1 LLGGIG
7 TWTLVRV
14 GRQSVQ
20 RHNSRACLLI
30 EAHDGGVCPAKVS
43 KHADA
48 AAKADTVAHSKAA
61 LTTAAPRLIHHV
73 CVGCSRHLGRGTRPA
88 DPFGRPYGIGTETV
102 VSGVVTVAVV
112 PVRVVTVTAVIG
124 VMTVTV
130 AATAAG
136 NVGIDSVERG
146 TAGTRSIEVDSGGGG
161 GIAPVVDGWTEAG
174 VASPPELCVDAGA
187 ALALERSV
195 VLE

>member
-1 LLGGIG
+1 
-7 TWTLVRV
+7 
-14 GRQSVQ
+14 VQ

-61 LTTAAPRLIHHV
+61 LTTAARRLVHHV

-102 VSGVVTVAVV
+102 VSGVVSVAVV
-112 PVRVVTVTAVIG
+112 PVGVVTVTAVIG

-130 AATAAG
+130 AATVAG
-136 NVGIDSVERG
+136 NDGIDSVDRG
-146 TAGTRSIEVDSGGGG
+146 TAGTRSIEVDSGGGV
-161 GIAPVVDGWTEAG
+161 IAPVVDERTEAG

-195 VLE
+195 VLK